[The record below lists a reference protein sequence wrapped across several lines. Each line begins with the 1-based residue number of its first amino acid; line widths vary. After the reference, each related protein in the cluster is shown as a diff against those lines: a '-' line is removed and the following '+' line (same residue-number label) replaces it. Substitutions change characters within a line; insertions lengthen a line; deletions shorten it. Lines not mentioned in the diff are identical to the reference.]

1 CIEISTLVL
10 TRVLHMLLTRHT
22 VPGPERLVAGDH
34 RARKA
39 LRCCSGKTYTMDQR
53 KNESIVPSFT
63 QLEDFLTEHDSNVVW
78 LLVATILSCGWI
90 IYLTYYN
97 SRNVGLIL
105 TLVLN
110 RLHKRG
116 YIHIGSFSFS
126 VLSGKVMVREIYYI
140 TEDMSIRIQDGFIIF
155 RWWKMYNPKQKQHDP
170 KAETRL
176 YVTVNDFEFHVYNR
190 SDLYGRLQELFGLEP
205 TIVPPRKEEDK
216 TQGAGGARTQ
226 SKIER
231 VKVKTESQ
239 DPTSSWR
246 SLIPVVKVSVSTGRL
261 AFGNHYQPQTLCVS
275 FDDAFLTYTTK
286 PPSSHLD
293 QFMHIVKG
301 KLENVRVML
310 VPSPRYVGLQNDEPP
325 RLMGEGFVVMHSN
338 DVDVYYYMDEPGLVP
353 EEVEENIDGETSS
366 EDCKLQDLPPCWGLD
381 IVCGKGTDFN
391 YGPWADRQR
400 DCLWKFFFPPDYQVL
415 KVSEIAQPGRP
426 RQVLAFELRMNIIAD
441 ATVDLLFTKNRFL
454 VTTESKGECVVMI
467 SVSRQLSSMQETNAV
482 HVNVGAG
489 SYLEINI
496 PVTVEEGGYTPAIK
510 GQLLH
515 VDATT
520 SMQYRALLEAEM
532 LAFHINASYPRVW
545 NMPQTWQ
552 CELEVYKATYH
563 FIFAQKHFFT
573 VYLAACGETL
583 TLDFSLPFTDFVP
596 ATCSTRFS
604 LRGEEVD
611 LHLFLPDCHP
621 SKYSLFMLVKN
632 CHPHRVAPDSGVA
645 AECQSGQSG
654 QKAAKPKAGWV
665 ECWTVPSVVLTID
678 YTWHPIYP
686 QKADEQLKQSLSEME
701 ETLLSVLRPAQRA
714 PGRAAPPP
722 SAPRPPVDP
731 AELPPDRLHV
741 EMALSPDSQ
750 MTLYGPLLNAFL
762 CIKENYFG
770 EDDVYMDFEEAAS
783 SPVVSLSTSSSSGW
797 MAAGAENG
805 RQESESPARSPHPL
819 SLRPWD
825 ITVLV
830 NLYKV
835 HGRLPVHGTA
845 DGPECPTA
853 FLERLCFEMKKG
865 LCETMLQLVLSPLNV
880 FVSDNYQVATVPR
893 MALGTASGPRP
904 LGLAGCARV
913 VLPCLTAVF
922 PQRPPADES
931 LREGHISLSGLQLRA
946 HAMFSAEGLP
956 LGSDSLEYAWLI
968 DVQAGSLTAKVTA
981 PQVWPPHWPAPVMDP
996 AADGSPARLSSQLAS
1011 LLEWGQTFAFHVV
1024 CREYELERPKSV
1036 VLCQHG
1042 VDRRFCESKLSC
1054 VPGPCPASE
1063 ELKYTMTRVALA
1075 GADLHVVE
1083 QGCATNLKMGAVR
1096 VANCN
1101 LHSPTVGEGVSAAV
1115 QDLHVRQ
1122 FVEQPSSPRAGLQPA
1137 VLRRACWLEAGSA
1150 SLGLVTV
1157 DVALAADHPSKHEAQ
1172 RHFLETHDARTKR
1185 DALPSHTPRCLS
1197 LCRLWFLW
1205 PEDNLTSRRCRSKC
1219 GCLGGCRFF
1228 GGTAGGLDFFR
1239 LEELTPSSSSAFSST
1254 SAESDMC
1261 YGQSLLQP
1269 GERVVT
1275 RGVLTMADSTVA
1287 RARVPRPGWRG
1298 MDGAKGKEWESK
1310 AVGAEAERRAQPLSL
1325 QVPLR
1330 PHSASSSSEESGS
1343 SGAAQPLLAG
1353 ETESPASTSG
1363 AEDRVAPRGFLP
1375 PVKRD
1380 EGPASAP
1387 ADVSGSSPVSPH
1399 AQERPAG
1406 QSPLRSP
1413 LKRQASVC
1421 SARLGSTKSLT
1432 AAFYGDKQP
1441 AAVGVQFSSDV
1452 SRSDENVLD
1461 SPKQRRSFGSFPY
1474 TPSADSSSFHQ
1485 YRSMDSSMSMADSE
1499 AYFSAAE
1506 EFEPVSSDEGPGTYP
1521 GRKRKR
1527 RQAQQVDYSRG
1538 SVYHSVEGPL
1548 TGHGESVL
1556 DGRTLPFRAHPSQ
1569 ASFVSALGG
1578 EDDPAEHLHM
1588 AEAERAEA
1596 ERAEAEQAPPPQP
1609 ARSCYQTYLSQF
1621 QVVNWAAR
1629 HPANKRTSKSSLHR
1643 PLDLDTPT
1651 SEDSSSSCEQ
1661 LSVPTFKV
1669 VKQGLTAN
1677 ALLDRG
1683 LRLSGPTPTTPYTPL
1698 EKKAGDDTED
1708 EPLVGECGPGQ
1719 PAAQARTAAVVEVRG
1734 AVDVVLTPLVAE
1746 ALDRYIEALAH
1757 CASARHPAAIVDD
1770 LHARVLREVLQS
1782 SRPTFSEQLSSK
1794 QDVRGTKTEHPPTLG
1809 TTTHGQ
1815 AQTPLTR
1822 KQDGVTVRGLQA
1834 SVSIPKVNLCLL
1846 QASVEEPPG
1855 AAPGRAVAHVSLVA
1869 LCFDRITTQ
1878 VRMNRGVVEE
1888 ASTGTEPVRTSEF
1901 GGYVHATKMQPQ
1913 SSGSLRSNAG
1923 AEKGQEIAAK
1933 LNIHRVHGQLRGLDT
1948 TGTGTCAITA
1958 IPFEKSK
1965 VLFTLEE
1972 LDEFTFV
1979 DETDQQALPDV
1990 TRIGPSQEKWGWIMF
2005 ECGLENL
2012 TIKGGRQS
2020 GAVLYDALG
2029 VMGQANVAERGGTP
2043 TPNDSSDSP
2052 TGSGYNTDVSE
2063 DALPCGRA
2071 SPSSDLNGNSASDEQ
2086 DEGVESDDLKKDLP
2100 LMPPPPDSCSMK
2112 LAIRE
2117 LWFSFAAPTNVRSP
2131 AHTFS
2136 RQLNL
2141 LSTATPAVGAW
2152 LVPVDQL
2159 TSSLRRLETEGTLRV
2174 CAVMGCIMTE
2184 ALENKSVHFPL
2195 RSKYNRLTKVAR
2207 ALQENPSCLLCGILH
2222 HYLHQARHSVIED
2235 ATTSDGL
2242 PALVTLK
2249 KGLVALARQWM
2260 KFIVVTPAFK
2270 GVSLHRPAQ
2279 PLKPHPSGDQ
2289 EPEDGLGLDSG
2300 GGLQS
2305 DTSADGAEFEFD
2317 AATVSEHTMLLEG
2330 PAGRPPPGSSAPVTG
2345 AELMRKLSKT
2355 HTHSDSA
2362 LRIKG
2367 SHPYHSLSYTSGE
2380 TATDSPAHGG
2390 RAGAPA
2396 RESPR
2401 KESLLS
2407 YLTGSFPSLH
2417 NLLEGTPQRGGT
2429 AGRSGSLTRT
2439 GTTLAT
2445 DMLSE
2450 HPLLSEPSSVS
2461 FYNWMSNA
2469 VGGRAG
2475 AAQESPIPRPGH
2487 GSLPTGVAPNLPTIP
2502 SASDFNT
2509 VLSSDQNTL
2518 DGTQSQH
2525 STSQDDV
2532 AGVEEAHPGFP
2543 AVQLADAQVV
2553 FRPLLSHTGVQAQDA
2568 APLCC
2573 RMHFGEHLSFSGA
2586 LDRLRADIVDSD
2598 TAKERRGRRARR
2610 PGHVNLPPLEFKPAL
2625 MLETFSLSAVVME
2638 KSVCTPRPPAH
2649 ALSFHD
2655 LSKRHHSTLHCDF
2668 TVSCRSISQHVDMAL
2683 VRLVHQFSTMVD
2695 GIKATQTD
2703 IKLSRYT
2710 AGSASPTPTFRT
2722 RKHRDFRSSDF
2733 SRSSRGSLNGGNR
2746 AGNAK
2751 GKRAPAEG
2759 GRKEPRGKNSL
2770 GRSERRTSKVS
2781 RKGSKDVV
2789 DHTAIH
2795 MDDSDSVTVSEQSEP
2810 SAECWQNMYKLLNFY
2825 SLISDP
2831 TGVLE
2836 ASSEA
2841 FGPAGNGRRPSC
2853 FRAASQ
2859 CPQSCRP
2866 RHPGC
2871 GQRVRK
2877 AGQCRESRP
2886 GRPRGPPALRGSR
2899 PGSGRP
2905 LGWRWAGLRLAL
2917 RPSRRVPGVR
2927 SPAEPPCRVV
2937 FEDEQDD
2944 GSLARAQRKR
2954 SVAAAAEPQHVTL
2967 IVFGIGTV
2975 TRTHLEADIGGLTME
2990 SELKRIH
2997 GSFTLKERMKEDDR
3011 DLRHRAHRECLPGPG
3026 CPTRGS
3032 SPSRVL
3038 PRRAPPREGLR
3049 EATPFLET
3057 VVKCSVAKSQALYS
3071 AQRGLRTSNAAV
3083 AKLGAVSVS
3092 IPQHPATLHGMMVR
3106 SSHQLSQ
3113 QISDLLR
3120 PPSAAPPPAKE
3131 DIATPLPSEKTPT
3144 SINQTPIE
3152 TNEFPQLPE
3161 GLEKKP
3167 IVLKFSAML
3176 DGIAIGAALLPSLK
3190 AEYKMG
3196 RMRSHGVTGAQTR
3209 FTFELP
3215 NHRLRFTSKVSATD
3229 LSTIPPSASL
3239 TLPPVTM
3246 SGKYVMEEPDG
3257 ASDPAWSLDELP
3269 PKQGHYLRGNYLRC
3283 VAEVRLRALAPSR
3296 SPPLL
3301 RPRPSFL
3308 SLQATPRLTKGWESE
3323 ALGRLRTPSPD
3334 GTFTARLRL
3343 QVGSFEHNLTTDLL
3357 NHLVFV
3363 QKVFMKEVNE
3373 VIQKVSGGEQPIPLW
3388 NEPDGTADGEKP
3400 KILLYSLNLQFKGI
3414 QVTATTP
3421 SMRAVRLET
3430 GLIELELSNRLQTKA
3445 SPGSS
3450 SCLKLFGKCQVD
3462 LNLALGQIVKH
3473 QVYEEAGS
3481 DFHQVAYF
3489 KTRIGLRNALR
3500 EEISGSSDRE
3510 AVLITLNRPIV
3521 YAQPVAFD
3529 RAVLFWL
3536 NYKAAYDNWN
3546 EQRMALHRDIHVATK
3561 EVVDML
3567 PGIQQTSAQALGTLF
3582 LQLTVN
3588 DLGICLPISSAAQS
3602 THPGDLDT
3610 GSALVLTI
3618 ESTLITACSS
3628 ESLVSKGHFKNFCIR
3643 FADGFETSWDDWKPE
3658 VRGDLVMNACVV
3670 PDGTY
3675 EVCSRTAGQA
3685 AAESSSAG
3693 TWTLNVLWK
3702 MCGIDVHMD
3711 PNIGKRLSAL
3721 GNTLTTL
3728 TGEEDAD
3735 DIADLTSV
3743 NMADL
3748 SDEDEVDAASPTAHM
3763 EAADYRRPGAPGSQA
3778 GELRGRKAVKRVVD
3792 IRELNEQA
3800 KVIDDLKKLG
3810 ASEGTIN
3817 QEIQRYQQ
3825 LESVA
3830 ANDIRRDV
3838 RKKLRRSSMRAASLK
3853 DKWGLS
3859 YKPSYSRSKSISASG
3874 RPPLKR
3880 MERTSSRLGEAE
3892 ELPEIRVDAASPGPR
3907 VTFSIQDTVRVPRH
3921 VVLAAAEAP
3930 KVRCQGR
3937 AAPHCCSAGACS
3949 GLKKTVWGSTPQ
3961 PSVPGEGCFQFPE
3974 ETELDLLS
3982 VTVDGPPYY
3991 SSHSEGSCSVF
4002 SSPKTPGGLSP
4013 GLTFQSEE
4021 GRRDDS
4027 LSSSSEDSEKD
4038 EDHERGRL
4046 CVYRRPLHA
4055 TRKKAT
4061 GFAAVHQ
4068 LFTERWPTAPVGR
4081 SLGGAATERN
4091 IDFELD
4097 IRVEIDSGKCVL
4109 HPSTLL
4115 QEHDDMGLRRS
4126 CDRSSRSL
4134 DQDSPSKKKKFHANY
4149 ASTTHLM
4156 AGKKVPSSLQTK
4168 PGDQETTVF
4177 YIPGVDVKLHYNS
4190 KTLKTE
4196 SPNASRGSSL
4206 PRTLSKESKLY
4217 AKGKGGAG
4225 VKTAKLYAWV
4235 ALQSL
4240 PEEMVISPCLLDF
4253 LEKALETIPITPIE
4267 RNFTTVSSQ
4276 DEDMGHFEMPDP
4288 LEESTTSL
4296 VSSSTSAYAS
4306 FPVDVVVYVRV
4317 QPSQIKFSCLPVS
4330 RVECMLKL
4338 PSLDLVF
4345 SSNRGE
4351 LEMLGAVHPAEAPSP
4366 GGTTAQSGARPCA
4379 SKSGTPG
4386 SSGLGSPL
4394 GRSRHSSSQSDL
4406 SGASSSSS
4414 GLSFTACM
4422 SDFSLYVF
4430 HPYGAG
4436 KQKTAVSGLTAG
4448 SGGLGNVDEEP
4459 TSVTGRK
4466 DSLSI
4471 NLEFVKVSLSRIRRS
4486 GGASFSDGQPSGKS
4500 AGKVDTTLINISAVC
4515 DIGSAS
4521 FKYDMRRLSEILA
4534 FPRAWY
4540 RRSIARRLFLGD
4552 QTINLPT
4559 SGPGTPDS
4567 IEGISQ
4573 HLSPESSRKAYCRA
4587 WEQPSQSASFSHTPQ
4602 SPSVFGE
4609 HMASSTM
4616 SPGTAAQSL
4625 KSPVPTR
4632 SRSVSDS
4639 SVPRRDSLSKTSTP
4653 FNKSS
4658 KAASQQGAPW
4668 ETLVVFAI
4676 NLKQLNVQMN
4686 MSNVM
4691 GNTTWTTSG
4700 LKSQGRLSV
4709 GSNRD
4714 REISMSVGLGRSQL
4728 DSKGGVVGG
4737 TIDVNALEMVAH
4749 ISEHPNQQPSH
4760 KIQITMGSTEARVDY
4775 MGSSILMGIFSNADL
4790 KLQDEWK
4797 VNLYNTLDSSMTD
4810 KSEIFVHGD
4819 LKWDIFQVMISR
4831 STTPDLIKIGMK
4843 LQEFFTQQ
4851 FDTSKR
4857 ALSTWGPVPYLPPK
4871 MTTTNLERS
4880 SQEQLLDAA
4889 HHRHWPG
4896 VLKVVSGCHISL
4908 FQVPLPEDGMQF
4920 GGSMSLHG
4928 NHMTLA
4934 CFHGPNFRS
4943 KSWALFHLEEPNIAF
4958 WTEAQKIWEDGSS
4971 DHSTYIVQT
4980 LDFHLGHNTM
4990 VTKPCGAL
4998 ESPMATITKIT
5009 RRRHENPPH
5018 GVASVKE
5025 WFNYVTATRNE
5036 ELNLLRNVDANNME
5050 NSTAVKNSS
5059 LLSGF
5064 RGGSSYN
5071 HETETIFALP
5081 RMQLDFKSIHVQEP
5095 QEPSLQDANQKPKVE
5110 CSVVTEFTDH
5120 ICVTMDAELIMFLH
5134 DLVSAYL
5141 KEKEKAIFPPRILS
5155 TRPGQKSPII
5165 LHDDSSSEKDRED
5178 GITYTTVDWRDFMC
5192 NTWHLEPTLRLIS
5205 WTGRKIDPVG
5215 VDYILQKLGFHHART
5230 TIPKWL
5236 QRGVM
5241 DPLDKVLS
5249 VLIKKLVRP
5258 AEAEGP
5264 GPAGPEPVALS
5275 SAVCSRRLGRS
5286 LPLKVPRSRRAPRG
5300 EHWSPAGRTAGRC
5313 SPTGSAAGSSGLR
5326 SPKPRGG
5333 GRGASQLQAAA
5344 PSRTPQRAPGSRL
5357 APGVWRSGPPRDTG
5371 ARTREPA
5378 ASGAPAWPRGRRGE
5392 GEPG

>member
-1 CIEISTLVL
+1 ME
-10 TRVLHMLLTRHT
+10 
-22 VPGPERLVAGDH
+22 
-34 RARKA
+34 
-39 LRCCSGKTYTMDQR
+39 QR
-53 KNESIVPSFT
+53 KNDSFVPSIT
-63 QLEDFLTEHDSNVVW
+63 QLEHFLTEHDSNVVW

-110 RLHKRG
+110 RLYKHG

-176 YVTVNDFEFHVYNR
+176 YIMVNDFEFHVYNR
-190 SDLYGRLQELFGLEP
+190 SALYGQLQELFGLDP
-205 TIVPPRKEEDK
+205 TIIPARKEDEK
-216 TQGAGGARTQ
+216 AQENGRHTRH
-226 SKIER
+226 SNLES

-239 DPTSSWR
+239 DPSSSWR
-246 SLIPVVKVSVSTGRL
+246 SLIPVIKVNVSTGRL
-261 AFGNHYQPQTLCVS
+261 AFGNHYQPQTLCIN

-293 QFMHIVKG
+293 QFMHILKG

-310 VPSPRYVGLQNDEPP
+310 VPSPRYVGLQTDEPP
-325 RLMGEGFVVMHSN
+325 RLMGEGFVVMQSN
-338 DVDVYYYMDEPGLVP
+338 DVDIYYYMDEPGLVP
-353 EEVEENIDGETSS
+353 EETEENNDGETSD
-366 EDCKLQDLPPCWGLD
+366 EDSKLQDLPPCWGLD

-400 DCLWKFFFPPDYQVL
+400 DCLWKFFFPPDYQVM
-415 KVSEIAQPGRP
+415 KVSEIAQPGKP
-426 RQVLAFELRMNIIAD
+426 RQILAFELRMNIIAD
-441 ATVDLLFTKNRFL
+441 ATIDLLFTKNR
-454 VTTESKGECVVMI
+454 
-467 SVSRQLSSMQETNAV
+467 ETNAV

-496 PVTVEEGGYTPAIK
+496 PVTISENGYSPAIK

-515 VDATT
+515 VDATS
-520 SMQYRALLEAEM
+520 SMQYRTLLEAEM
-532 LAFHINASYPRVW
+532 LAFHINANYPRIW

-552 CELEVYKATYH
+552 CEVEVYKATYH
-563 FIFAQKHFFT
+563 FIFAQKNFFADLVQDWSSDSAPDIFSFVPYIWNFKVMFHQFEMIWAANQHNWIDCST
-573 VYLAACGETL
+573 KQQENVYLAACGETL
-583 TLDFSLPFTDFVP
+583 NIIFSLPFTDFVP
-596 ATCSTRFS
+596 TTCNTRFS
-604 LRGEEVD
+604 LRGEDVD

-621 SKYSLFMLVKN
+621 SKYSLFMLVKD
-632 CHPHRVAPDSGVA
+632 CHPNKISPESCIS
-645 AECQSGQSG
+645 AECQSGQKTG
-654 QKAAKPKAGWV
+654 KPRWRNITQEEAGWV
-665 ECWTVPSVVLTID
+665 ECWTVPSVTFTID

-701 ETLLSVLRPAQRA
+701 ETMLSVLRPSQKTADRIISSHTA
-714 PGRAAPPP
+714 
-722 SAPRPPVDP
+722 SARLPVDP
-731 AELPPDRLHV
+731 SELPPDKLHV
-741 EMALSPDSQ
+741 ELEVSPDSQ
-750 MTLYGPLLNAFL
+750 ITLYGPLLNAFL
-762 CIKENYFG
+762 FIKENYFG
-770 EDDVYMDFEEAAS
+770 EDDMYTDFEEVIS
-783 SPVVSLSTSSSSGW
+783 SPVLSMSTSSSSGW
-797 MAAGAENG
+797 TAVGLENDKKG
-805 RQESESPARSPHPL
+805 IESSAKPVHPL
-819 SLRPWD
+819 TLRPWD

-830 NLYKV
+830 NVYKV
-835 HGRLPVHGTA
+835 HGRLPVHGST

-865 LCETMLQLVLSPLNV
+865 FRETMLQLVLSPLNL
-880 FVSDNYQVATVPR
+880 FLNDNYQ
-893 MALGTASGPRP
+893 RP
-904 LGLAGCARV
+904 SV
-913 VLPCLTAVF
+913 
-922 PQRPPADES
+922 DEL

-956 LGSDSLEYAWLI
+956 VGSDTLEYAWLI
-968 DVQAGSLTAKVTA
+968 DVQAGCLTAKVTA
-981 PQVWPPHWPAPVMDP
+981 PQ
-996 AADGSPARLSSQLAS
+996 LTY
-1011 LLEWGQTFAFHVV
+1011 LLEWGQMFMFHVM
-1024 CREYELERPKSV
+1024 CREFELERPKSV
-1036 VLCQHG
+1036 IMCQHG
-1042 VDRRFCESKLSC
+1042 IDRRFCESKMNC
-1054 VPGPCPASE
+1054 VPGPCPTSDD
-1063 ELKYTMTRVALA
+1063 LKYTMTRLA
-1075 GADLHVVE
+1075 VDGADLYVVE
-1083 QGCATNLKMGAVR
+1083 HGCATNIKMGAVR
-1096 VANCN
+1096 IANCN
-1101 LHSPTVGEGVSAAV
+1101 LHNQFVGEGVSAAI
-1115 QDLHVRQ
+1115 QDFQLRQ
-1122 FVEQPSSPRAGLQPA
+1122 YIEQVNNCRVGLQPA
-1137 VLRRACWLEAGSA
+1137 ILRRAYWLEAGSVN
-1150 SLGLVTV
+1150 LGLITA
-1157 DVALAADHPSKHEAQ
+1157 DIALAGDHHSKHEVQ
-1172 RHFLETHDARTKR
+1172 RHFLETHDSRVK
-1185 DALPSHTPRCLS
+1185 
-1197 LCRLWFLW
+1197 RLWFLW
-1205 PEDNLTSRRCRSKC
+1205 PDDNVKNKRSKNKC

-1228 GGTAGGLDFFR
+1228 GGTIIGLDFFK
-1239 LEELTPSSSSAFSST
+1239 LEEMTPSSSSAFSST
-1254 SAESDMC
+1254 SAESDMF

-1269 GERVVT
+1269 GEWIIT
-1275 RGVLTMADSTVA
+1275 KEMPKIIDSKTNGVKRKDWDCRSVGIEIE
-1287 RARVPRPGWRG
+1287 R
-1298 MDGAKGKEWESK
+1298 K
-1310 AVGAEAERRAQPLSL
+1310 AQHLSL

-1330 PHSASSSSEESGS
+1330 SHSSSSSSEENS
-1343 SGAAQPLLAG
+1343 SSSAALPLLAG
-1353 ETESPASTSG
+1353 EKESPSSATEDHMGQKEFVSG
-1363 AEDRVAPRGFLP
+1363 AKREDGHGSTPG
-1375 PVKRD
+1375 
-1380 EGPASAP
+1380 E
-1387 ADVSGSSPVSPH
+1387 VSGSSPVSPNN
-1399 AQERPAG
+1399 QERSVG

-1421 SARLGSTKSLT
+1421 STRLGSTKSLT
-1432 AAFYGDKQP
+1432 AAFCGDKQP
-1441 AAVGVQFSSDV
+1441 VPVGVQFSSDV

-1474 TPSADSSSFHQ
+1474 TPSADSNSFHQ
-1485 YRSMDSSMSMADSE
+1485 YRSMDSSMSVADSE

-1506 EFEPVSSDEGPGTYP
+1506 EFEPISSDEGPGTYP
-1521 GRKRKR
+1521 GRKRRKK
-1527 RQAQQVDYSRG
+1527 QAQQIEYSRG
-1538 SVYHSVEGPL
+1538 SIYHSVEGPL
-1548 TGHGESVL
+1548 TSTVHGEASQ
-1556 DGRTLPFRAHPSQ
+1556 DPKTLPIKTHASQ
-1569 ASFVSALGG
+1569 ASFVSAVGG
-1578 EDDPAEHLHM
+1578 EDELVEHM
-1588 AEAERAEA
+1588 NIMEAEKAVESD
-1596 ERAEAEQAPPPQP
+1596 QITSQQP
-1609 ARSCYQTYLSQF
+1609 IMTCYQSYLTQF
-1621 QVVNWAAR
+1621 QVVNWSVK
-1629 HPANKRTSKSSLHR
+1629 HPTNKRTSKSSLHR

-1651 SEDSSSSCEQ
+1651 SEESSSSFDH
-1661 LSVPTFKV
+1661 LSVPTFKI

-1683 LRLSGPTPTTPYTPL
+1683 MQLTGSSSNTPYTPL
-1698 EKKAGDDTED
+1698 EKKTMDNTDDETITEEWTLD
-1708 EPLVGECGPGQ
+1708 HPVSQ
-1719 PAAQARTAAVVEVRG
+1719 TRTTAIVEVKG
-1734 AVDVVLTPLVAE
+1734 TVDVVLTPLVAE
-1746 ALDRYIEALAH
+1746 ALDRYIEAMVH
-1757 CASARHPAAIVDD
+1757 CASTQHPAAIVDD
-1770 LHARVLREVLQS
+1770 LHYKVLREAVQNS
-1782 SRPTFSEQLSSK
+1782 KTTFSENLSSK
-1794 QDVRGTKTEHPPTLG
+1794 QDVRGTKTENPATG
-1809 TTTHGQ
+1809 TTNQGQ
-1815 AQTPLTR
+1815 AQTNLSL
-1822 KQDGVTVRGLQA
+1822 KQDNVKIKGLQA
-1834 SVSIPKVNLCLL
+1834 NVTIPKVNLCLL
-1846 QASVEEPPG
+1846 QASVEETPG
-1855 AAPGRAVAHVSLVA
+1855 IASGKTVTHVSLVS
-1869 LCFDRITTQ
+1869 LCFDRIATQ
-1878 VRMNRGVVEE
+1878 VRMNRGVIEE
-1888 ASTGTEPVRTSEF
+1888 TSNNADTGRNSVTFDRYIHSS
-1901 GGYVHATKMQPQ
+1901 KMQPQ

-1923 AEKGQEIAAK
+1923 AEKGKEIAAK

-1948 TGTGTCAITA
+1948 TDIGTCAITA

-1972 LDEFTFV
+1972 LDEFTFI
-1979 DETDQQALPDV
+1979 DETDQQAVPDV
-1990 TRIGPSQEKWGWIMF
+1990 TRIGPSQERWGWIMF
-2005 ECGLENL
+2005 ECGIENL

-2020 GAVLYDALG
+2020 GAVLYSTFG
-2029 VMGQANVAERGGTP
+2029 VMGKSSATERGGLLAS
-2043 TPNDSSDSP
+2043 NNSSDSP
-2052 TGSGYNTDVSE
+2052 TGSGYNTDMS
-2063 DALPCGRA
+2063 DDDNLPCDR
-2071 SPSSDLNGNSASDEQ
+2071 SPSSDINGNSVSDEQ

-2112 LAIRE
+2112 LTIKE
-2117 LWFSFAAPTNVRSP
+2117 IWFSFAAPTNVRSP
-2131 AHTFS
+2131 AHKFS

-2159 TSSLRRLETEGTLRV
+2159 KSSLNRLETEGTLRI

-2184 ALENKSVHFPL
+2184 ALENKSMHFPL

-2207 ALQENPSCLLCGILH
+2207 FLQENPSCLLCNILH
-2222 HYLHQARHSVIED
+2222 HYLHQANYSIIED
-2235 ATTSDGL
+2235 ATMSDGL

-2270 GVSLHRPAQ
+2270 GVSLHRPTQ
-2279 PLKPHPSGDQ
+2279 PLKPQTTAHH
-2289 EPEDGLGLDSG
+2289 EHEDGVGLDSG

-2330 PAGRPPPGSSAPVTG
+2330 IASRPPPAGVSSGPVTG
-2345 AELMRKLSKT
+2345 AEIMRKLSKT
-2355 HTHSDSA
+2355 HTHNDSA
-2362 LRIKG
+2362 LKIKG
-2367 SHPYHSLSYTSGE
+2367 IHPYQSLSYTSGD
-2380 TATDSPAHGG
+2380 TATDSPVHAG
-2390 RAGAPA
+2390 RSGMPVK
-2396 RESPR
+2396 ESPR

-2417 NLLEGTPQRGGT
+2417 NLLEGTPQRSTT
-2429 AGRSGSLTRT
+2429 AVKSSSLTRT
-2439 GTTLAT
+2439 GNTMAT

-2469 VGGRAG
+2469 VGNRGG
-2475 AAQESPIPRPGH
+2475 VVQESPNTKSGH
-2487 GSLPTGVAPNLPTIP
+2487 NSLPTGVAPNLPTIP

-2518 DGTQSQH
+2518 DGTHSQH
-2525 STSQDDV
+2525 STSQDDI
-2532 AGVEEAHPGFP
+2532 AGVEEGNQGFP

-2553 FRPLLSHTGVQAQDA
+2553 FKPLLSHTGIQSQDA
-2568 APLCC
+2568 VPLCY
-2573 RMHFGEHLSFSGA
+2573 RMYFGEYLSFSGT
-2586 LDRLRADIVDSD
+2586 LDCLRADIVDSD
-2598 TAKERRGRRARR
+2598 TTKERKSKRARR
-2610 PGHVNLPPLEFKPAL
+2610 QGAVNLPPLEFKPAL
-2625 MLETFSLSAVVME
+2625 MLETFSISAVVME
-2638 KSVCTPRPPAH
+2638 KSMCTPQNSTS

-2655 LSKRHHSTLHCDF
+2655 LNKRYYNTFHCNF
-2668 TVSCRSISQHVDMAL
+2668 TISCQSISQHVDMAL
-2683 VRLVHQFSTMVD
+2683 VRLIHQFSTMID
-2695 GIKATQTD
+2695 DIKATQTD

-2710 AGSASPTPTFRT
+2710 AGSASPTPTFKT

-2733 SRSSRGSLNGGNR
+2733 SRSSRGSINGGNR
-2746 AGNAK
+2746 VNNAK
-2751 GKRAPAEG
+2751 NKRTNIENNK
-2759 GRKEPRGKNSL
+2759 KESRNKNSL

-2789 DHTAIH
+2789 DHMTIH
-2795 MDDSDSVTVSEQSEP
+2795 MDDSDSITVSEQSEP

-2831 TGVLE
+2831 TGILE
-2836 ASSEA
+2836 KSSET
-2841 FGPAGNGRRPSC
+2841 FGPT
-2853 FRAASQ
+2853 
-2859 CPQSCRP
+2859 
-2866 RHPGC
+2866 
-2871 GQRVRK
+2871 
-2877 AGQCRESRP
+2877 
-2886 GRPRGPPALRGSR
+2886 
-2899 PGSGRP
+2899 
-2905 LGWRWAGLRLAL
+2905 
-2917 RPSRRVPGVR
+2917 GVR
-2927 SPAEPPCRVV
+2927 SPTEPACRVV
-2937 FEDEQDD
+2937 FENEQDNS
-2944 GSLARAQRKR
+2944 SLSKTQRKR
-2954 SVAAAAEPQHVTL
+2954 SLVTSEPQHVTL
-2967 IVFGIGTV
+2967 IVFGIGMV
-2975 TRTHLEADIGGLTME
+2975 NRTHLEADIGGLTME

-2997 GSFTLKERMKEDDR
+2997 GSFTLKEKMKDVLHQKMTETCATAHIGGVNIVLLEGITPNIQLEDF
-3011 DLRHRAHRECLPGPG
+3011 
-3026 CPTRGS
+3026 PT
-3032 SPSRVL
+3032 SPTST
-3038 PRRAPPREGLR
+3038 AKQE
-3049 EATPFLET
+3049 FLT
-3057 VVKCSVAKSQALYS
+3057 VVKCSIAKSQALYS
-3071 AQRGLRTSNAAV
+3071 AQRGLKTNNAAV
-3083 AKLGAVSVS
+3083 LKVGAISIN
-3092 IPQHPATLHGMMVR
+3092 IPQHPATLHSMMVR
-3106 SSHQLSQ
+3106 SSHQLSK
-3113 QISDLLR
+3113 QISDLIR
-3120 PPSAAPPPAKE
+3120 QPSTAPQPAKE
-3131 DIATPLPSEKTPT
+3131 DVATPLPSEKTPT
-3144 SINQTPIE
+3144 SVNQTPVE

-3167 IVLKFSAML
+3167 IVLKFSAMI

-3196 RMRSHGVTGAQTR
+3196 RMRSHGMTGAQTR

-3215 NHRLRFTSKVSATD
+3215 SHRLRFTSKVSATD
-3229 LSTIPPSASL
+3229 MSTIPPSASL
-3239 TLPPVTM
+3239 NLPPVTM
-3246 SGKYVMEEPDG
+3246 SGKYVMEEHDTY
-3257 ASDPAWSLDELP
+3257 SDQIWSIDELP
-3269 PKQGHYLRGNYLRC
+3269 TKQGYYLQGNYLRC
-3283 VAEVRLRALAPSR
+3283 VAE
-3296 SPPLL
+3296 
-3301 RPRPSFL
+3301 
-3308 SLQATPRLTKGWESE
+3308 
-3323 ALGRLRTPSPD
+3323 
-3334 GTFTARLRL
+3334 
-3343 QVGSFEHNLTTDLL
+3343 VGSFEHNLTTDLL

-3388 NEPDGTADGEKP
+3388 NEHDGTTDGEKP
-3400 KILLYSLNLQFKGI
+3400 KILLYSLSLQFKGI

-3421 SMRAVRLET
+3421 SMRAVRFET
-3430 GLIELELSNRLQTKA
+3430 GLIELELSNRIQTKA
-3445 SPGSS
+3445 MPGSTS
-3450 SCLKLFGKCQVD
+3450 YLKLFGKCQVD

-3521 YAQPVAFD
+3521 FAQPVAFD

-3546 EQRMALHRDIHVATK
+3546 EQRLALHKDIHMATK

-3567 PGIQQTSAQALGTLF
+3567 PGIQQTSAQAFGTLF

-3588 DLGICLPISSAAQS
+3588 DLGICLPITNAPQS
-3602 THPGDLDT
+3602 NHTADLDT

-3628 ESLVSKGHFKNFCIR
+3628 ESLVSKGHFKI
-3643 FADGFETSWDDWKPE
+3643 S
-3658 VRGDLVMNACVV
+3658 VSVLIRGDLVMNACNN
-3670 PDGTY
+3670 
-3675 EVCSRTAGQA
+3675 
-3685 AAESSSAG
+3685 SAG
-3693 TWTLNVLWK
+3693 TWTLNVL
-3702 MCGIDVHMD
+3702 
-3711 PNIGKRLSAL
+3711 NAL

-3728 TGEEDAD
+3728 TGEEDVD
-3735 DIADLTSV
+3735 DIADLNSV
-3743 NMADL
+3743 NIVDL
-3748 SDEDEVDAASPTAHM
+3748 SDEDEVDTMSPTIHA
-3763 EAADYRRPGAPGSQA
+3763 ETVDYRRQGASGSQA
-3778 GELRGRKAVKRVVD
+3778 GEQRGRKFVKRLVD

-3800 KVIDDLKKLG
+3800 KVIDDLRKLG

-3830 ANDIRRDV
+3830 VNDIRRDV

-3853 DKWGLS
+3853 DKWGLG
-3859 YKPSYSRSKSISASG
+3859 YKPSYNRSKTISASG

-3880 MERTSSRLGEAE
+3880 MDRASSRLGDSE

-3907 VTFSIQDTVRVPRH
+3907 VTFNIQDP
-3921 VVLAAAEAP
+3921 
-3930 KVRCQGR
+3930 
-3937 AAPHCCSAGACS
+3937 
-3949 GLKKTVWGSTPQ
+3949 
-3961 PSVPGEGCFQFPE
+3961 FPE

-3982 VTVDGPPYY
+3982 VTVDGPSHY
-3991 SSHSEGSCSVF
+3991 SSASEGSCSVF
-4002 SSPKTPGGLSP
+4002 SSPKTPVVFSP
-4013 GLTFQSEE
+4013 SIPFQPEE

-4027 LSSSSEDSEKD
+4027 LSSTSEDSEKE
-4038 EDHERGRL
+4038 EDHEREKAYF
-4046 CVYRRPLHA
+4046 YRKPQNT

-4068 LFTERWPTAPVGR
+4068 LFTDRWPTTPGNRNVTGTT
-4081 SLGGAATERN
+4081 TERN

-4097 IRVEIDSGKCVL
+4097 IRVEIDCGKCVL
-4109 HPSTLL
+4109 HPTTLQ
-4115 QEHDDMGLRRS
+4115 QEHDEISLRRS
-4126 CDRSSRSL
+4126 YDRSSRSL
-4134 DQDSPSKKKKFHANY
+4134 DQESPSKKKKFQTNY
-4149 ASTTHLM
+4149 ASATHLL

-4168 PGDQETTVF
+4168 PSDLETTVF

-4217 AKGKGGAG
+4217 GMKDTATSPLSNTTHSKTNTLLLPQPPPIPSAKGKGSGG
-4225 VKTAKLYAWV
+4225 IKTAKLYAWV

-4253 LEKALETIPITPIE
+4253 LEKALETIPITPVE
-4267 RNFTTVSSQ
+4267 RNYAAVSSQ
-4276 DEDMGHFEMPDP
+4276 DEDMGQFEIQDA
-4288 LEESTTSL
+4288 LEESTASL
-4296 VSSSTSAYAS
+4296 VSSSTSAYSS

-4351 LEMLGAVHPAEAPSP
+4351 LETL
-4366 GGTTAQSGARPCA
+4366 GTTCPTENLAVGGNTSQTG
-4379 SKSGTPG
+4379 SKNSVNKTGIPG

-4394 GRSRHSSSQSDL
+4394 GRTRHSSSQSDL
-4406 SGASSSSS
+4406 TSSSSNSS

-4436 KQKTAVSGLTAG
+4436 KQKSAVTGLTPG
-4448 SGGLGNVDEEP
+4448 SGALGNVDEEP

-4486 GGASFSDGQPSGKS
+4486 GGASFFESQS
-4500 AGKVDTTLINISAVC
+4500 ASKAASKMDTTLINISAVC

-4552 QTINLPT
+4552 QTINLPA

-4567 IEGISQ
+4567 IDGVSQ
-4573 HLSPESSRKAYCRA
+4573 HLSPESSRKAYCRT
-4587 WEQPSQSASFSHTPQ
+4587 WEQPCQSASFT
-4602 SPSVFGE
+4602 
-4609 HMASSTM
+4609 HMAQSSNVFNEHNTNTSM
-4616 SPGTAAQSL
+4616 SPGTANHNL
-4625 KSPVPTR
+4625 KSPAVAR

-4639 SVPRRDSLSKTSTP
+4639 SVPHRDTLSKTSTP
-4653 FNKSS
+4653 FNKSN
-4658 KAASQQGAPW
+4658 KAGSQQGTPW
-4668 ETLVVFAI
+4668 ETLVVFAM

-4728 DSKGGVVGG
+4728 DSRGGVVGG
-4737 TIDVNALEMVAH
+4737 TIDVNTLEMVAH

-4760 KIQITMGSTEARVDY
+4760 KIQITLGSTEARVDY

-4797 VNLYNTLDSSMTD
+4797 VNLYNTLDSSISD

-4871 MTTTNLERS
+4871 TVFTVMLEDLS
-4880 SQEQLLDAA
+4880 IFVFFLLVLDAA

-4896 VLKVVSGCHISL
+4896 VLKVVSGGHISL

-4971 DHSTYIVQT
+4971 EHSTYVVQT

-5036 ELNLLRNVDANNME
+5036 ELNLLRNVDANNTE
-5050 NSTAVKNSS
+5050 SSTTVKSSS

-5095 QEPSLQDANQKPKVE
+5095 QEPSLQDTSVKPTVE

-5155 TRPGQKSPII
+5155 TRPGQKSPVSV
-5165 LHDDSSSEKDRED
+5165 LDESSTEKDAE
-5178 GITYTTVDWRDFMC
+5178 GSITYTTVDWREFMC

-5249 VLIKKLVRP
+5249 VLIKKL
-5258 AEAEGP
+5258 GT
-5264 GPAGPEPVALS
+5264 ALQDEKEKK
-5275 SAVCSRRLGRS
+5275 G
-5286 LPLKVPRSRRAPRG
+5286 KDKE
-5300 EHWSPAGRTAGRC
+5300 EH
-5313 SPTGSAAGSSGLR
+5313 
-5326 SPKPRGG
+5326 
-5333 GRGASQLQAAA
+5333 
-5344 PSRTPQRAPGSRL
+5344 
-5357 APGVWRSGPPRDTG
+5357 
-5371 ARTREPA
+5371 
-5378 ASGAPAWPRGRRGE
+5378 
-5392 GEPG
+5392 

>member
-1 CIEISTLVL
+1 
-10 TRVLHMLLTRHT
+10 
-22 VPGPERLVAGDH
+22 
-34 RARKA
+34 
-39 LRCCSGKTYTMDQR
+39 
-53 KNESIVPSFT
+53 
-63 QLEDFLTEHDSNVVW
+63 
-78 LLVATILSCGWI
+78 
-90 IYLTYYN
+90 
-97 SRNVGLIL
+97 
-105 TLVLN
+105 
-110 RLHKRG
+110 
-116 YIHIGSFSFS
+116 
-126 VLSGKVMVREIYYI
+126 
-140 TEDMSIRIQDGFIIF
+140 
-155 RWWKMYNPKQKQHDP
+155 P

-176 YVTVNDFEFHVYNR
+176 YITVNDFEFHVYNR

-205 TIVPPRKEEDK
+205 TIIPPKKEDDK
-216 TQGAGGARTQ
+216 TRENGRTRTQ

-246 SLIPVVKVSVSTGRL
+246 SLIPVIKVNVSTGRL
-261 AFGNHYQPQTLCVS
+261 AFGNHYQPQTLCIN

-325 RLMGEGFVVMHSN
+325 RLMGEGFVVMQSN
-338 DVDVYYYMDEPGLVP
+338 DVDIYYYMDEPGLVP
-353 EEVEENIDGETSS
+353 EETEETVEGEMSS

-426 RQVLAFELRMNIIAD
+426 RQILAFELRMNIIAD
-441 ATVDLLFTKNRFL
+441 ATIDLLFTKNR
-454 VTTESKGECVVMI
+454 
-467 SVSRQLSSMQETNAV
+467 ETNAV

-496 PVTVEEGGYTPAIK
+496 PMTVEENGYTPAIK

-520 SMQYRALLEAEM
+520 SMQYRTLLEAEM
-532 LAFHINASYPRVW
+532 LAFHINASYPRIW

-563 FIFAQKHFFT
+563 FIFAQKNFFT
-573 VYLAACGETL
+573 DLIQDWSSDSAPDIFSFVPYTWNFKIMFHQFEMIWAANQHNWIDCSTKQQENVYLAACGETL
-583 TLDFSLPFTDFVP
+583 NIDFSLPFTDFVP
-596 ATCSTRFS
+596 ATCNTRFS
-604 LRGEEVD
+604 LRGEDVD

-621 SKYSLFMLVKN
+621 SKYSLFMLVRN
-632 CHPHRVAPDSGVA
+632 CHPNKMTHDTGIP
-645 AECQSGQSG
+645 AECQSGQ
-654 QKAAKPKAGWV
+654 KTVKPKWRNITQEKAGWV
-665 ECWTVPSVVLTID
+665 ECWTVPM
-678 YTWHPIYP
+678 
-686 QKADEQLKQSLSEME
+686 SEME
-701 ETLLSVLRPAQRA
+701 ETMLSVLRPSQKTDRVVSS
-714 PGRAAPPP
+714 P
-722 SAPRPPVDP
+722 STSSRPPVDP
-731 AELPPDRLHV
+731 SELPPDKLHV
-741 EMALSPDSQ
+741 EMELSPDSQ
-750 MTLYGPLLNAFL
+750 ITLYGPLLNAFL

-770 EDDVYMDFEEAAS
+770 EDDMYMDFEEVIS
-783 SPVVSLSTSSSSGW
+783 SPVLSLSTSSSSGW
-797 MAAGAENG
+797 TAVGMENDKKEN
-805 RQESESPARSPHPL
+805 ESSAKSIHPL
-819 SLRPWD
+819 TLRPWD

-830 NLYKV
+830 NLHKV
-835 HGRLPVHGTA
+835 HGRLPVHGTT

-865 LCETMLQLVLSPLNV
+865 FRETMLQLVLSPLNV
-880 FVSDNYQVATVPR
+880 FVSDNYQ
-893 MALGTASGPRP
+893 
-904 LGLAGCARV
+904 
-913 VLPCLTAVF
+913 
-922 PQRPPADES
+922 QRPPVDEV

-946 HAMFSAEGLP
+946 HAMFSAEGLT

-981 PQVWPPHWPAPVMDP
+981 PQ
-996 AADGSPARLSSQLAS
+996 LAC
-1011 LLEWGQTFAFHVV
+1011 LLEWGQTFVFHVV

-1036 VLCQHG
+1036 IVCQHG
-1042 VDRRFCESKLSC
+1042 IDRRFCESKLSC
-1054 VPGPCPASE
+1054 IPGPCPTSDD
-1063 ELKYTMTRVALA
+1063 LKYTMTRLA
-1075 GADLHVVE
+1075 VDGADIYIVE
-1083 QGCATNLKMGAVR
+1083 HGCATNIKMGAIR

-1101 LHSPTVGEGVSAAV
+1101 LHNQSVGEGISAAI
-1115 QDLHVRQ
+1115 QDFQVRQ
-1122 FVEQPSSPRAGLQPA
+1122 YIEQLNNSRVGLQPA
-1137 VLRRACWLEAGSA
+1137 VLRRAYWLEAGSA
-1150 SLGLVTV
+1150 NLGLITV
-1157 DVALAADHPSKHEAQ
+1157 DIALAADHHSKHEAQ
-1172 RHFLETHDARTKR
+1172 RHFLETHDTRTK
-1185 DALPSHTPRCLS
+1185 
-1197 LCRLWFLW
+1197 RLWFLW
-1205 PEDNLTSRRCRSKC
+1205 PDDTLKNKRCRNKC

-1228 GGTAGGLDFFR
+1228 GGTVTGLDFFR

-1254 SAESDMC
+1254 SAESDMY

-1269 GERVVT
+1269 GEWIIT
-1275 RGVLTMADSTVA
+1275 KE
-1287 RARVPRPGWRG
+1287 VPKLVDGNVNG
-1298 MDGAKGKEWESK
+1298 MKRKEWENKS
-1310 AVGAEAERRAQPLSL
+1310 VGTEVERKTQHLSL

-1330 PHSASSSSEESGS
+1330 SHSSSSSSEENS
-1343 SGAAQPLLAG
+1343 SSSAAQPLLAG
-1353 ETESPASTSG
+1353 EKESPSS
-1363 AEDRVAPRGFLP
+1363 VADNHLVQKEFLHGT
-1375 PVKRD
+1375 KRD
-1380 EGPASAP
+1380 DGQ
-1387 ADVSGSSPVSPH
+1387 VSIPTEISGNSPVSPNT
-1399 AQERPAG
+1399 QDKSVG

-1421 SARLGSTKSLT
+1421 STRLGSTKSLT

-1441 AAVGVQFSSDV
+1441 VTVGVQFSSDV

-1474 TPSADSSSFHQ
+1474 TPSADSNSFHQ

-1506 EFEPVSSDEGPGTYP
+1506 EFEPISSDEGPGTYP
-1521 GRKRKR
+1521 GRKKKKK
-1527 RQAQQVDYSRG
+1527 QAQQIDYSRG
-1538 SVYHSVEGPL
+1538 SIYHSVEGPL
-1548 TGHGESVL
+1548 TGHGESIQ
-1556 DGRTLPFRAHPSQ
+1556 DPQTLPFKTHPSQ

-1578 EDDPAEHLHM
+1578 EDGVIEHLYVV
-1588 AEAERAEA
+1588 ESEKTVES
-1596 ERAEAEQAPPPQP
+1596 EQITSQQP
-1609 ARSCYQTYLSQF
+1609 VMNCYQTYLTQF
-1621 QVVNWAAR
+1621 QVINWSVK
-1629 HPANKRTSKSSLHR
+1629 HPTNKRTSKSSLHR

-1651 SEDSSSSCEQ
+1651 SEESSSSFEQ

-1669 VKQGLTAN
+1669 IKQGLTAN
-1677 ALLDRG
+1677 SLLDRG
-1683 LRLSGPTPTTPYTPL
+1683 MQLSGSTSNTPYTPL
-1698 EKKAGDDTED
+1698 EKKAVDNTDDETLTEEWTLD
-1708 EPLVGECGPGQ
+1708 Q
-1719 PAAQARTAAVVEVRG
+1719 PVSQTRTTAIVEVKG
-1734 AVDVVLTPLVAE
+1734 TVDIVLTPLVAE
-1746 ALDRYIEALAH
+1746 ALDRYIEAMVH
-1757 CASARHPAAIVDD
+1757 CASTRHPAAIVDD
-1770 LHARVLREVLQS
+1770 LHVKVLREAVQNS
-1782 SRPTFSEQLSSK
+1782 KTTFSENLSSK
-1794 QDVRGTKTEHPPTLG
+1794 QDVRGTKTEHSTIG
-1809 TTTHGQ
+1809 MTNQGQ
-1815 AQTPLTR
+1815 AQTNLIM
-1822 KQDGVTVRGLQA
+1822 KQDNVTIKGLQA
-1834 SVSIPKVNLCLL
+1834 NVNLCLL
-1846 QASVEEPPG
+1846 QASVEESPSS
-1855 AAPGRAVAHVSLVA
+1855 APSRSVTHVSLVA
-1869 LCFDRITTQ
+1869 LCFDRIATQ

-1888 ASTGTEPVRTSEF
+1888 TSNSADPGRTSNF
-1901 GGYVHATKMQPQ
+1901 DRYAHATKMQPQ

-1923 AEKGQEIAAK
+1923 AEKGKEIAAK

-1948 TGTGTCAITA
+1948 TDIGTCAITA

-1972 LDEFTFV
+1972 LDEFAFV
-1979 DETDQQALPDV
+1979 DETDQQAVPDV

-2020 GAVLYDALG
+2020 GAVLYNTFG
-2029 VMGQANVAERGGTP
+2029 IMGKANVTERGGVLTS
-2043 TPNDSSDSP
+2043 NNSSDSP
-2052 TGSGYNTDVSE
+2052 TGSGYNTDVS
-2063 DALPCGRA
+2063 DDNIPCDRT
-2071 SPSSDLNGNSASDEQ
+2071 SPSSDLNGNSVSDEQ

-2112 LAIRE
+2112 LTIKE
-2117 LWFSFAAPTNVRSP
+2117 IWFSFAAPTN
-2131 AHTFS
+2131 
-2136 RQLNL
+2136 
-2141 LSTATPAVGAW
+2141 
-2152 LVPVDQL
+2152 
-2159 TSSLRRLETEGTLRV
+2159 SSLNKLETEGTLRI

-2207 ALQENPSCLLCGILH
+2207 FLQENPSCLLCNILH
-2222 HYLHQARHSVIED
+2222 HYLHQANYSIIDD
-2235 ATTSDGL
+2235 ATMSDGL

-2279 PLKPHPSGDQ
+2279 PLKPQSAVDHDH
-2289 EPEDGLGLDSG
+2289 EDGLGLDNG

-2330 PAGRPPPGSSAPVTG
+2330 TANRPPPGSSGPVTG
-2345 AELMRKLSKT
+2345 AEIMRKLSKT

-2362 LRIKG
+2362 LKIKG
-2367 SHPYHSLSYTSGE
+2367 IHPYHSLSYTSGD
-2380 TATDSPAHGG
+2380 TATDSPVHVG
-2390 RAGAPA
+2390 RTGVPVK
-2396 RESPR
+2396 ESPR

-2417 NLLEGTPQRGGT
+2417 NLLEGTPQRRNT
-2429 AGRSGSLTRT
+2429 M
-2439 GTTLAT
+2439 AT

-2469 VGGRAG
+2469 VGNRGSVV
-2475 AAQESPIPRPGH
+2475 QESPVTKSGH
-2487 GSLPTGVAPNLPTIP
+2487 NSLPTGVAPNLPTIP

-2518 DGTQSQH
+2518 DGTHSQH

-2532 AGVEEAHPGFP
+2532 VGVEEANQGFP

-2553 FRPLLSHTGVQAQDA
+2553 FKPLLSHTGIQSQDA
-2568 APLCC
+2568 MPLCY
-2573 RMHFGEHLSFSGA
+2573 RMYCGEHLSFSGT
-2586 LDRLRADIVDSD
+2586 LDCLRADIVDSD
-2598 TAKERRGRRARR
+2598 TAKERKGKRARR
-2610 PGHVNLPPLEFKPAL
+2610 QGHVNLPPLEFKPAL
-2625 MLETFSLSAVVME
+2625 MLETFSISAVVME
-2638 KSVCTPRPPAH
+2638 KSVCTPQNSAS

-2655 LSKRHHSTLHCDF
+2655 LNKRYYNTFHCNF
-2668 TVSCRSISQHVDMAL
+2668 TISCQSISQHVDMAL
-2683 VRLVHQFSTMVD
+2683 VRLIHQFSTMID
-2695 GIKATQTD
+2695 DIKATQTD

-2710 AGSASPTPTFRT
+2710 AGSASPTPTFKT

-2746 AGNAK
+2746 VNNAK
-2751 GKRAPAEG
+2751 NKRTNNENNK
-2759 GRKEPRGKNSL
+2759 KESRNKNSL

-2789 DHTAIH
+2789 DHMTIH
-2795 MDDSDSVTVSEQSEP
+2795 MDDSDSITVSEQSEP

-2831 TGVLE
+2831 TGILE
-2836 ASSEA
+2836 KSSET
-2841 FGPAGNGRRPSC
+2841 FGPAG
-2853 FRAASQ
+2853 
-2859 CPQSCRP
+2859 
-2866 RHPGC
+2866 
-2871 GQRVRK
+2871 
-2877 AGQCRESRP
+2877 
-2886 GRPRGPPALRGSR
+2886 
-2899 PGSGRP
+2899 
-2905 LGWRWAGLRLAL
+2905 
-2917 RPSRRVPGVR
+2917 VR
-2927 SPAEPPCRVV
+2927 SPTEPTCKVV
-2937 FEDEQDD
+2937 FENEQDRN
-2944 GSLARAQRKR
+2944 SVTRTQRKR
-2954 SVAAAAEPQHVTL
+2954 SVAAAEPQHVTL
-2967 IVFGIGTV
+2967 IVFGVGMV
-2975 TRTHLEADIGGLTME
+2975 SRTHLEADIGGLTME

-2997 GSFTLKERMKEDDR
+2997 GSFTLKEKMKGRLEDF
-3011 DLRHRAHRECLPGPG
+3011 
-3026 CPTRGS
+3026 PT
-3032 SPSRVL
+3032 SPTST
-3038 PRRAPPREGLR
+3038 AKQE
-3049 EATPFLET
+3049 FLT
-3057 VVKCSVAKSQALYS
+3057 VVKCSIAKSQALYS
-3071 AQRGLRTSNAAV
+3071 AQRGLKTNNAAV
-3083 AKLGAVSVS
+3083 FKVGAISIN
-3092 IPQHPATLHGMMVR
+3092 IPQHPATLHSMMVR
-3106 SSHQLSQ
+3106 SSHQLSK
-3113 QISDLLR
+3113 QISDLIR
-3120 PPSAAPPPAKE
+3120 QPSTVPQPVKE

-3144 SINQTPIE
+3144 SVNQTPIE

-3167 IVLKFSAML
+3167 IVLKFSTML

-3196 RMRSHGVTGAQTR
+3196 RMRSHGMTGAQTR

-3229 LSTIPPSASL
+3229 MSTIPPSASL
-3239 TLPPVTM
+3239 NLPPVTM
-3246 SGKYVMEEPDG
+3246 SGKYIMEEHDSY
-3257 ASDPAWSLDELP
+3257 SDQVWSIDELP
-3269 PKQGHYLRGNYLRC
+3269 SKQGYYLQGNYLRC
-3283 VAEVRLRALAPSR
+3283 VAE
-3296 SPPLL
+3296 
-3301 RPRPSFL
+3301 
-3308 SLQATPRLTKGWESE
+3308 
-3323 ALGRLRTPSPD
+3323 
-3334 GTFTARLRL
+3334 
-3343 QVGSFEHNLTTDLL
+3343 VGSFEHNLTTDLL

-3388 NEPDGTADGEKP
+3388 NEHDGTADGDKP

-3421 SMRAVRLET
+3421 SMRAVRFET

-3450 SCLKLFGKCQVD
+3450 SYLKLFGKCQVD

-3546 EQRMALHRDIHVATK
+3546 EQRMALHKDIHMATK

-3567 PGIQQTSAQALGTLF
+3567 PGIQQTSAQAFGTLF

-3588 DLGICLPISSAAQS
+3588 DLGICLPITNTAQS
-3602 THPGDLDT
+3602 NHTGDLDT

-3658 VRGDLVMNACVV
+3658 IRVV

-3675 EVCSRTAGQA
+3675 EVCSRTTGQA

-3711 PNIGKRLSAL
+3711 PNIGKRLNAL

-3728 TGEEDAD
+3728 TGEEDID
-3735 DIADLTSV
+3735 DIADLNSV
-3743 NMADL
+3743 NIADL
-3748 SDEDEVDAASPTAHM
+3748 SDEDEVDTMSPTIHT
-3763 EAADYRRPGAPGSQA
+3763 EAVDYRRQGASCSQP
-3778 GELRGRKAVKRVVD
+3778 GELRGRKIMKRIVD

-3830 ANDIRRDV
+3830 VNDIRRDV

-3853 DKWGLS
+3853 DKWG
-3859 YKPSYSRSKSISASG
+3859 
-3874 RPPLKR
+3874 
-3880 MERTSSRLGEAE
+3880 ETE

-3907 VTFSIQDTVRVPRH
+3907 VTFNIQDT
-3921 VVLAAAEAP
+3921 
-3930 KVRCQGR
+3930 
-3937 AAPHCCSAGACS
+3937 
-3949 GLKKTVWGSTPQ
+3949 
-3961 PSVPGEGCFQFPE
+3961 FPE

-3982 VTVDGPPYY
+3982 VTIEGPSHY
-3991 SSHSEGSCSVF
+3991 SSNSEGSYSVF

-4013 GLTFQSEE
+4013 GISFQPEE

-4027 LSSSSEDSEKD
+4027 LSSTSEDSEKD
-4038 EDHERGRL
+4038 EKDEDHERERFYI
-4046 CVYRRPLHA
+4046 YRKPSH
-4055 TRKKAT
+4055 TSRKKAT

-4068 LFTERWPTAPVGR
+4068 LFTERWPTAPANR
-4081 SLGGAATERN
+4081 SLSGTATERN

-4109 HPSTLL
+4109 HPTTLL
-4115 QEHDDMGLRRS
+4115 QEHDDTSLRRS
-4126 CDRSSRSL
+4126 YDRSSRSL
-4134 DQDSPSKKKKFHANY
+4134 DQDSPSKKKKFQTNY

-4156 AGKKVPSSLQTK
+4156 TGKKVPSSLQTK
-4168 PGDQETTVF
+4168 PSDLETTVF

-4217 AKGKGGAG
+4217 GMKDSATSPPSPPLPCTVQSKTNTLLPPQPPPIPSAKGKGSGG

-4267 RNFTTVSSQ
+4267 RNYTTISSQ
-4276 DEDMGHFEMPDP
+4276 DEDMGHFEIPDP
-4288 LEESTTSL
+4288 MEESTTSL
-4296 VSSSTSAYAS
+4296 VSSSTSAYSS
-4306 FPVDVVVYVRV
+4306 FPVDVVVY
-4317 QPSQIKFSCLPVS
+4317 PSQIKFSCLPVS

-4351 LEMLGAVHPAEAPSP
+4351 LETLGATYPAETLSP
-4366 GGTTAQSGARPCA
+4366 GGNAPQSGTKTSA
-4379 SKSGTPG
+4379 SKTGTPG
-4386 SSGLGSPL
+4386 LSGLGSPL

-4406 SGASSSSS
+4406 TSSSSSSS

-4436 KQKTAVSGLTAG
+4436 KQKTAVSGLTPG
-4448 SGGLGNVDEEP
+4448 SGGLGNVDEEA

-4486 GGASFSDGQPSGKS
+4486 GGASFFE
-4500 AGKVDTTLINISAVC
+4500 TVC

-4567 IEGISQ
+4567 IEGVSQ
-4573 HLSPESSRKAYCRA
+4573 HLSPESSRKAYCRT
-4587 WEQPSQSASFSHTPQ
+4587 WEQPSQSASFTHMPQ
-4602 SPSVFGE
+4602 SPNIHFRKHQLLLTNQTKQQANKGP
-4609 HMASSTM
+4609 H
-4616 SPGTAAQSL
+4616 G
-4625 KSPVPTR
+4625 KH
-4632 SRSVSDS
+4632 
-4639 SVPRRDSLSKTSTP
+4639 LS
-4653 FNKSS
+4653 
-4658 KAASQQGAPW
+4658 
-4668 ETLVVFAI
+4668 
-4676 NLKQLNVQMN
+4676 
-4686 MSNVM
+4686 
-4691 GNTTWTTSG
+4691 WTTSG

-4749 ISEHPNQQPSH
+4749 ISEHPSQQPSH

-4797 VNLYNTLDSSMTD
+4797 VNLYNTLDSSLTD

-4871 MTTTNLERS
+4871 TMTNNLEKS
-4880 SQEQLLDAA
+4880 SQEQCKMLDAA

-4896 VLKVVSGCHISL
+4896 I
-4908 FQVPLPEDGMQF
+4908 PLPEDGMQF

-4958 WTEAQKIWEDGSS
+4958 WTEAQKIWEDGAS

-5018 GVASVKE
+5018 GVAK
-5025 WFNYVTATRNE
+5025 
-5036 ELNLLRNVDANNME
+5036 LNLLRNVDANNTE
-5050 NSTAVKNSS
+5050 NSTTVKSSS

-5064 RGGSSYN
+5064 RGCSSYN

-5095 QEPSLQDANQKPKVE
+5095 QEPSLQNASLKPKVE

-5155 TRPGQKSPII
+5155 TRPGQKSPVII
-5165 LHDDSSSEKDRED
+5165 HDENSSDKDRED
-5178 GITYTTVDWRDFMC
+5178 SITYTTVDWRDFMC

-5249 VLIKKLVRP
+5249 VLIKKL
-5258 AEAEGP
+5258 GT
-5264 GPAGPEPVALS
+5264 ALQDEKEKK
-5275 SAVCSRRLGRS
+5275 G
-5286 LPLKVPRSRRAPRG
+5286 KDKE
-5300 EHWSPAGRTAGRC
+5300 EH
-5313 SPTGSAAGSSGLR
+5313 
-5326 SPKPRGG
+5326 
-5333 GRGASQLQAAA
+5333 
-5344 PSRTPQRAPGSRL
+5344 
-5357 APGVWRSGPPRDTG
+5357 
-5371 ARTREPA
+5371 
-5378 ASGAPAWPRGRRGE
+5378 
-5392 GEPG
+5392 

>member
-1 CIEISTLVL
+1 
-10 TRVLHMLLTRHT
+10 
-22 VPGPERLVAGDH
+22 
-34 RARKA
+34 
-39 LRCCSGKTYTMDQR
+39 MDQR
-53 KNESIVPSFT
+53 KNESIVPSIT
-63 QLEDFLTEHDSNVVW
+63 QLEDFLTEHNSNVVW

-110 RLHKRG
+110 RLYKHG

-176 YVTVNDFEFHVYNR
+176 YITVNDFEFHVYNR
-190 SDLYGRLQELFGLEP
+190 SDLYGRLQEMFGLEP
-205 TIVPPRKEEDK
+205 TIIPPKKEDDK
-216 TQGAGGARTQ
+216 TRENGRTRTQ

-246 SLIPVVKVSVSTGRL
+246 SLIPVIKVNVSTGRL
-261 AFGNHYQPQTLCVS
+261 AFGNHHQPQTLCIN

-286 PPSSHLD
+286 PPSSRLD

-325 RLMGEGFVVMHSN
+325 RLMGEGFVVMQSN
-338 DVDVYYYMDEPGLVP
+338 DVDIYYYMDEPGLVP
-353 EEVEENIDGETSS
+353 EETEENIEGEMSS

-415 KVSEIAQPGRP
+415 KVSEIAQPGGP
-426 RQVLAFELRMNIIAD
+426 RQILAFELRMNIIAD
-441 ATVDLLFTKNRFL
+441 ATIDLLFTKNR
-454 VTTESKGECVVMI
+454 
-467 SVSRQLSSMQETNAV
+467 ETNAV

-496 PVTVEEGGYTPAIK
+496 PMTVEENGYTPAIK

-532 LAFHINASYPRVW
+532 LAFHINASYPRTW

-563 FIFAQKHFFT
+563 FIFAQKNFFT
-573 VYLAACGETL
+573 DLIQDWSSDSAPDIFSFVPYTWNFKIMFHQFEMIWAANQHNWIDCSTKQQENVYLAACGETL
-583 TLDFSLPFTDFVP
+583 NIDFSLPFTDFVP
-596 ATCSTRFS
+596 ATCNTKFS
-604 LRGEEVD
+604 LRGEDVD

-621 SKYSLFMLVKN
+621 SKYSLFMLVRN
-632 CHPHRVAPDSGVA
+632 CHPSKMTHDAGIP
-645 AECQSGQSG
+645 AECHGG
-654 QKAAKPKAGWV
+654 QKTVKPKWRNITQEKAGWV
-665 ECWTVPSVVLTID
+665 ECWTVPSVTLTID

-701 ETLLSVLRPAQRA
+701 ETMLSVLRPSSQRA
-714 PGRAAPPP
+714 SDRAVPSP
-722 SAPRPPVDP
+722 SASSRPPVDP
-731 AELPPDRLHV
+731 SELPPDKLHV
-741 EMALSPDSQ
+741 EMELSPDSQ
-750 MTLYGPLLNAFL
+750 ITLYGPLLNAFL

-770 EDDVYMDFEEAAS
+770 EDDAYVDFEEAAS
-783 SPVVSLSTSSSSGW
+783 SPVLSLSTSSSSGW
-797 MAAGAENG
+797 TAVGVDSSK
-805 RQESESPARSPHPL
+805 RESEGSAKSIHPL
-819 SLRPWD
+819 ALRPWD

-830 NLYKV
+830 NLHRV
-835 HGRLPVHGTA
+835 HGRLPVHGTT

-865 LCETMLQLVLSPLNV
+865 FRETMLQLVLSPLTV
-880 FVSDNYQVATVPR
+880 CVSDNYQ
-893 MALGTASGPRP
+893 
-904 LGLAGCARV
+904 
-913 VLPCLTAVF
+913 
-922 PQRPPADES
+922 QRPPVDEA

-968 DVQAGSLTAKVTA
+968 DAQAGSLTAKVTA
-981 PQVWPPHWPAPVMDP
+981 PQ
-996 AADGSPARLSSQLAS
+996 LAC

-1036 VLCQHG
+1036 VMCQHG
-1042 VDRRFCESKLSC
+1042 IDRRFCESKLSC
-1054 VPGPCPASE
+1054 IPGPCPASDD
-1063 ELKYTMTRVALA
+1063 LKYTMTRLA
-1075 GADLHVVE
+1075 VDGADIYVVE
-1083 QGCATNLKMGAVR
+1083 HGCATNVKMGAVR

-1101 LHSPTVGEGVSAAV
+1101 LHNQSVGEGISAAI
-1115 QDLHVRQ
+1115 QDFQVRQ
-1122 FVEQPSSPRAGLQPA
+1122 YIEQPSNPRAGLQPTL
-1137 VLRRACWLEAGSA
+1137 LRRAHWLEAGSA

-1157 DVALAADHPSKHEAQ
+1157 DVALAADHHSKHEAQ
-1172 RHFLETHDARTKR
+1172 RQFLETHDARTKR
-1185 DALPSHTPRCLS
+1185 
-1197 LCRLWFLW
+1197 LWFLW
-1205 PEDNLTSRRCRSKC
+1205 PDAALQSKRCRNRC

-1228 GGTAGGLDFFR
+1228 GGTASGLDFFR
-1239 LEELTPSSSSAFSST
+1239 LEELTPSSSSAFSSA

-1269 GERVVT
+1269 GEWIVTKESPRV
-1275 RGVLTMADSTVA
+1275 ADGPA
-1287 RARVPRPGWRG
+1287 A
-1298 MDGAKGKEWESK
+1298 GAKRKDWE
-1310 AVGAEAERRAQPLSL
+1310 AGAPGAEAERKAQPRGL
-1325 QVPLR
+1325 QVPPR
-1330 PHSASSSSEESGS
+1330 SHSSSSSSEDGS
-1343 SGAAQPLLAG
+1343 AAQPLLAG
-1353 ETESPASTSG
+1353 ERDSPSG
-1363 AEDRVAPRGFLP
+1363 AADGCALPSEFLP
-1375 PVKRD
+1375 GAKRED
-1380 EGPASAP
+1380 GRASIP
-1387 ADVSGSSPVSPH
+1387 ADAPGSSPVSPS
-1399 AQERPAG
+1399 AQDQPAG

-1421 SARLGSTKSLT
+1421 STRLGSTKSLT

-1441 AAVGVQFSSDV
+1441 VAVGVQFSSDV

-1474 TPSADSSSFHQ
+1474 TPSADSNSFHQ

-1506 EFEPVSSDEGPGTYP
+1506 EFEPISSDEGPGTYP
-1521 GRKRKR
+1521 GRKKKKK
-1527 RQAQQVDYSRG
+1527 QTQQLDYSRG
-1538 SVYHSVEGPL
+1538 SIYHSVEGPL
-1548 TGHGESVL
+1548 SGHGESVQ
-1556 DGRTLPFRAHPSQ
+1556 GPRTLPFKAHPSQ
-1569 ASFVSALGG
+1569 ASFVSAVGG
-1578 EDDPAEHLHM
+1578 EEVVEHLYPAEG
-1588 AEAERAEA
+1588 EKTGDS
-1596 ERAEAEQAPPPQP
+1596 EQVTCQQP
-1609 ARSCYQTYLSQF
+1609 AMSCYQTYLTQL
-1621 QVVNWAAR
+1621 QVTHWSAK
-1629 HPANKRTSKSSLHR
+1629 HPTNKRTSKSSLHR

-1651 SEDSSSSCEQ
+1651 SEESASSLEQ
-1661 LSVPTFKV
+1661 LSIPAFKV
-1669 VKQGLTAN
+1669 IKQGLTAN
-1677 ALLDRG
+1677 SLLDRG
-1683 LRLSGPTPTTPYTPL
+1683 MQFSGSTSNTPYTPL
-1698 EKKAGDDTED
+1698 ERKAAESTDDETLTE
-1708 EPLVGECGPGQ
+1708 EWALGQ
-1719 PAAQARTAAVVEVRG
+1719 PVSQTRTTAIVEVKG

-1746 ALDRYIEALAH
+1746 ALDRYIEAMAH

-1770 LHARVLREVLQS
+1770 LHAKVLRAAVQS
-1782 SRPTFSEQLSSK
+1782 SKTTFSENLSSK
-1794 QDVRGTKTEHPPTLG
+1794 QDVRGTKTEHSTVG
-1809 TTTHGQ
+1809 TTRPAP
-1815 AQTPLTR
+1815 AQTDLAG
-1822 KQDGVTVRGLQA
+1822 KQGNVTIRGLQA
-1834 SVSIPKVNLCLL
+1834 NVSIPKVNLCLL
-1846 QASVEEPPG
+1846 QASVEESPST
-1855 AAPGRAVAHVSLVA
+1855 APGRSVTHVSLVA
-1869 LCFDRITTQ
+1869 LCFDRIVTQ

-1888 ASTGTEPVRTSEF
+1888 AANSAEPGRTPRF
-1901 GGYVHATKMQPQ
+1901 DRCVHAGRMQPQ

-1923 AEKGQEIAAK
+1923 AEKGKEIAAK

-1948 TGTGTCAITA
+1948 ADIGTCAITA

-1972 LDEFTFV
+1972 LDEFAFV
-1979 DETDQQALPDV
+1979 DETDQQAVPDV

-2020 GAVLYDALG
+2020 GAVLYNTFA
-2029 VMGQANVAERGGTP
+2029 VMGTARGTERPGVLTS
-2043 TPNDSSDSP
+2043 NNSSDSP
-2052 TGSGYNTDVSE
+2052 TGSGYNTDVS
-2063 DALPCGRA
+2063 DDNLPCDRA
-2071 SPSSDLNGNSASDEQ
+2071 SPSSDLNGNSVSDEQ

-2100 LMPPPPDSCSMK
+2100 LTPPPPDSCSMK
-2112 LAIRE
+2112 LSIRE
-2117 LWFSFAAPTNVRSP
+2117 LWFSFAAPTNVRAP
-2131 AHTFS
+2131 AHAFS

-2152 LVPVDQL
+2152 LVPIDQL
-2159 TSSLRRLETEGTLRV
+2159 KSSLNKLDTEGTLRV

-2184 ALENKSVHFPL
+2184 ALEDKSVHFPL

-2207 ALQENPSCLLCGILH
+2207 FLQENPSCLLCNILH
-2222 HYLHQARHSVIED
+2222 HYLHQANYSVIDD
-2235 ATTSDGL
+2235 ATMSDGL

-2279 PLKPHPSGDQ
+2279 PLKPQPAVDPEQ
-2289 EPEDGLGLDSG
+2289 EDGPGLDSG

-2330 PAGRPPPGSSAPVTG
+2330 TATRPPAGGSGPVTG
-2345 AELMRKLSKT
+2345 AEIMRKLSKT

-2362 LRIKG
+2362 LKIKG
-2367 SHPYHSLSYTSGE
+2367 THPYHSLSYTSGD
-2380 TATDSPAHGG
+2380 TATDSPVHVG
-2390 RAGAPA
+2390 RAGPPVK
-2396 RESPR
+2396 ESPR

-2417 NLLEGTPQRGGT
+2417 NLLEGTPQRSS
-2429 AGRSGSLTRT
+2429 AAAKSSSLTRT
-2439 GTTLAT
+2439 GNTVAA

-2469 VGGRAG
+2469 VGNRGG
-2475 AAQESPIPRPGH
+2475 GVQESPVTKSGH
-2487 GSLPTGVAPNLPTIP
+2487 GSLPTGAAPNLPTIP

-2518 DGTQSQH
+2518 AGTHSQH

-2532 AGVEEAHPGFP
+2532 AGVEEANPGFP

-2553 FRPLLSHTGVQAQDA
+2553 FRPLLSHTGAESQAA
-2568 APLCC
+2568 VPLRC
-2573 RMHFGEHLSFSGA
+2573 RVHFGQHLSFSGA
-2586 LDRLRADIVDSD
+2586 LDCLRADIVDSD
-2598 TAKERRGRRARR
+2598 TAKDRRGARARR
-2610 PGHVNLPPLEFKPAL
+2610 QGHVNLPPLEFKPAL
-2625 MLETFSLSAVVME
+2625 RLETFGISAVVME
-2638 KSVCTPRPPAH
+2638 RSVCTPQGAAS

-2655 LSKRHHSTLHCDF
+2655 LSKRCYSTFHCNF
-2668 TVSCRSISQHVDMAL
+2668 TVSCQSISQHVDMAL
-2683 VRLVHQFSTMVD
+2683 VRLAHQFSTMID
-2695 GIKATQTD
+2695 DIKATQTD

-2710 AGSASPTPTFRT
+2710 AGSASPTPTLKT
-2722 RKHRDFRSSDF
+2722 RRHRDFRSSDF

-2746 AGNAK
+2746 VNNAK
-2751 GKRAPAEG
+2751 NKRTNNENNK
-2759 GRKEPRGKNSL
+2759 KESRNKNSL

-2789 DHTAIH
+2789 DHMAIH
-2795 MDDSDSVTVSEQSEP
+2795 MDDSDSITVSEQSEP

-2831 TGVLE
+2831 TGILE
-2836 ASSEA
+2836 KSSET
-2841 FGPAGNGRRPSC
+2841 FGPAG
-2853 FRAASQ
+2853 
-2859 CPQSCRP
+2859 
-2866 RHPGC
+2866 
-2871 GQRVRK
+2871 
-2877 AGQCRESRP
+2877 
-2886 GRPRGPPALRGSR
+2886 
-2899 PGSGRP
+2899 
-2905 LGWRWAGLRLAL
+2905 
-2917 RPSRRVPGVR
+2917 VR
-2927 SPAEPPCRVV
+2927 SPTEPTCRVV
-2937 FEDEQDD
+2937 FENEQDG
-2944 GSLARAQRKR
+2944 GSVTKTQRKR
-2954 SVAAAAEPQHVTL
+2954 SLVAAEPQHVTL
-2967 IVFGIGTV
+2967 IVFGIGMV
-2975 TRTHLEADIGGLTME
+2975 NRTHLEADIGGLTME
-2990 SELKRIH
+2990 AELKRIH
-2997 GSFTLKERMKEDDR
+2997 GSFTLKEKMKDVLHQKMTETCAT
-3011 DLRHRAHRECLPGPG
+3011 AHVGG
-3026 CPTRGS
+3026 VNI
-3032 SPSRVL
+3032 VL
-3038 PRRAPPREGLR
+3038 LEGI
-3049 EATPFLET
+3049 TPNIQT
-3057 VVKCSVAKSQALYS
+3057 VVKCSIAKSQALHS
-3071 AQRGLRTSNAAV
+3071 AQRGLKTNTAAV
-3083 AKLGAVSVS
+3083 FKVGAVSIN
-3092 IPQHPATLHGMMVR
+3092 IPQHPATLHSMMVR
-3106 SSHQLSQ
+3106 SSHQLSK
-3113 QISDLLR
+3113 QISGLIR
-3120 PPSAAPPPAKE
+3120 QPSSLPQPAKE

-3144 SINQTPIE
+3144 SVNQTPVE

-3167 IVLKFSAML
+3167 LVLKFSAML
-3176 DGIAIGAALLPSLK
+3176 DGVAIGAALLPSLK

-3196 RMRSHGVTGAQTR
+3196 RMRSHGMTGAQTR

-3229 LSTIPPSASL
+3229 MSTIPPSASL
-3239 TLPPVTM
+3239 NLPPVTM
-3246 SGKYVMEEPDG
+3246 SGKYVMEEHDSY
-3257 ASDPAWSLDELP
+3257 SDQVWSVDELP
-3269 PKQGHYLRGNYLRC
+3269 SKQGYYLQGNYLRC
-3283 VAEVRLRALAPSR
+3283 VAE
-3296 SPPLL
+3296 
-3301 RPRPSFL
+3301 
-3308 SLQATPRLTKGWESE
+3308 
-3323 ALGRLRTPSPD
+3323 
-3334 GTFTARLRL
+3334 
-3343 QVGSFEHNLTTDLL
+3343 VGSFEHNLTTDLL

-3388 NEPDGTADGEKP
+3388 NEHDGAADGDKP

-3421 SMRAVRLET
+3421 SMRAVRFET

-3450 SCLKLFGKCQVD
+3450 SYLKLFGKCQVD

-3546 EQRMALHRDIHVATK
+3546 EQRMALHKDIHMATK

-3567 PGIQQTSAQALGTLF
+3567 PGIQQTSAQAFGTLF

-3588 DLGICLPISSAAQS
+3588 DLGICLPITNTAQS
-3602 THPGDLDT
+3602 NHSGDLDT

-3628 ESLVSKGHFKNFCIR
+3628 ESLVSKGHFKSFCIR

-3658 VRGDLVMNACVV
+3658 IRGDLVMNACVV

-3675 EVCSRTAGQA
+3675 EVCSRTTGQA

-3711 PNIGKRLSAL
+3711 PNIGKRLNAL

-3728 TGEEDAD
+3728 TGEEDID
-3735 DIADLTSV
+3735 DIADLNSV
-3743 NMADL
+3743 NIGDL
-3748 SDEDEVDAASPTAHM
+3748 SDEDEVDTMSPTVHTSSDGSSVSGDGHRLTFGQRLVNHLLGLTPPHQRHSVPAEYLCDPDMGGSPQASQAHSKVCRAHSWGN
-3763 EAADYRRPGAPGSQA
+3763 EPAEYRRPGASCGPP
-3778 GELRGRKAVKRVVD
+3778 GELRGRKTVKRLVD

-3800 KVIDDLKKLG
+3800 RVIDDLKKLG

-3830 ANDIRRDV
+3830 VNDIRRDV

-3853 DKWGLS
+3853 DKWGLG
-3859 YKPSYSRSKSISASG
+3859 YKPSYNRSKTITASG

-3880 MERTSSRLGEAE
+3880 MERASSRVGETE
-3892 ELPEIRVDAASPGPR
+3892 ELPEVRVDAASPGPR
-3907 VTFSIQDTVRVPRH
+3907 VTFSIQDT
-3921 VVLAAAEAP
+3921 
-3930 KVRCQGR
+3930 
-3937 AAPHCCSAGACS
+3937 
-3949 GLKKTVWGSTPQ
+3949 LKNTIWGSTPQ
-3961 PSVPGEGCFQFPE
+3961 SRCPGEGYFQFPE

-3982 VTVDGPPYY
+3982 VSVEGPAHCP
-3991 SSHSEGSCSVF
+3991 SASGGPRSAFGP
-4002 SSPKTPGGLSP
+4002 PKTPAVFSP
-4013 GLTFQSEE
+4013 GLAFQPEE

-4027 LSSSSEDSEKD
+4027 LSSSSEDSDKDEKD
-4038 EDHERGRL
+4038 DDHERERFYI
-4046 CVYRRPLHA
+4046 YRKPSH
-4055 TRKKAT
+4055 TSRKKAT

-4068 LFTERWPTAPVGR
+4068 LFTERWPTAPVTRGL
-4081 SLGGAATERN
+4081 SGTATERN

-4109 HPSTLL
+4109 HPTTLL
-4115 QEHDDMGLRRS
+4115 QEHDDISLRRS
-4126 CDRSSRSL
+4126 YDRSSRSL
-4134 DQDSPSKKKKFHANY
+4134 DQDSPSKKRKFQTNY
-4149 ASTTHLM
+4149 ASATHLV

-4168 PGDQETTVF
+4168 PSDVETTVF

-4217 AKGKGGAG
+4217 GMRDSAAPPSPPLPHTAPGRTNTLLPPQPPPLPSAKGKGSGG

-4267 RNFTTVSSQ
+4267 RNYAAVSAR
-4276 DEDMGHFEMPDP
+4276 DEDVGHFDIPDP
-4288 LEESTTSL
+4288 MEESTASL

-4351 LEMLGAVHPAEAPSP
+4351 LETLGTTCPAETLSPS
-4366 GGTTAQSGARPCA
+4366 GGAAAQGGAKASA
-4379 SKSGTPG
+4379 SKAGTPG
-4386 SSGLGSPL
+4386 SSALGSPL

-4406 SGASSSSS
+4406 SAPSSSSS

-4436 KQKTAVSGLTAG
+4436 KQKTTVSGLTPG

-4486 GGASFSDGQPSGKS
+4486 GGASFFESQSVNKPASKM
-4500 AGKVDTTLINISAVC
+4500 DTTLINISAVC

-4567 IEGISQ
+4567 IEGVSQ

-4587 WEQPSQSASFSHTPQ
+4587 WEQPSQSASFTHMPQ
-4602 SPSVFGE
+4602 SPNVFNE
-4609 HMASSTM
+4609 HMTNSTM

-4625 KSPVPTR
+4625 KSPASIR

-4639 SVPRRDSLSKTSTP
+4639 SVPRRDSFSKTSTP
-4653 FNKSS
+4653 FNKSN
-4658 KAASQQGAPW
+4658 KAASQQGTPW

-4790 KLQDEWK
+4790 RLQDEWK
-4797 VNLYNTLDSSMTD
+4797 VNLYNTLESSITD

-4871 MTTTNLERS
+4871 TMTNNLEKS

-4896 VLKVVSGCHISL
+4896 VLEVVSGCHISL
-4908 FQVPLPEDGMQF
+4908 FQIPLPEDGMQF

-5036 ELNLLRNVDANNME
+5036 ELNLLRNVDANNPE
-5050 NSTAVKNSS
+5050 NSTMVKNSS

-5095 QEPSLQDANQKPKVE
+5095 QEPSLQDANLKPKVE

-5165 LHDDSSSEKDRED
+5165 IHDDNSSDKDRED
-5178 GITYTTVDWRDFMC
+5178 SITYTTVDWRDFMC

-5249 VLIKKLVRP
+5249 VLIKKL
-5258 AEAEGP
+5258 GT
-5264 GPAGPEPVALS
+5264 ALQDEKEKK
-5275 SAVCSRRLGRS
+5275 G
-5286 LPLKVPRSRRAPRG
+5286 KDKE
-5300 EHWSPAGRTAGRC
+5300 EH
-5313 SPTGSAAGSSGLR
+5313 
-5326 SPKPRGG
+5326 
-5333 GRGASQLQAAA
+5333 
-5344 PSRTPQRAPGSRL
+5344 
-5357 APGVWRSGPPRDTG
+5357 
-5371 ARTREPA
+5371 
-5378 ASGAPAWPRGRRGE
+5378 
-5392 GEPG
+5392 